1 MKKILTLAIGLILG
15 AQVAF
20 AQQDPMFTKYM
31 FNSLAFNPAYA
42 GAQEHLSLGLLH
54 RTQWWG
60 LNGGPQTQTITAHTP
75 LKNNR
80 VGVGMALM
88 NDNIGPTNTFT
99 ANASYAYRI
108 PIGTKAKLSI
118 GLQAGFQNY
127 IYDPNKVNPFDP
139 TDPVLGAPINKLRPN
154 FGAGLYYSTKK
165 FYVGFSAPHLIEF
178 AYSGTAKTPG
188 KPYAAQYRH
197 YFTTMGAAIP
207 INGDALIFKPSIMI
221 RNVGLLSNLNKDV
234 FKKKIAAPTGYD
246 VDLSLLFYQTFW
258 LGAAYRSAFEQFAK
272 DSNGKNLSSV
282 SSVNVWMSYNLPN
295 GLRVGAAYDYSL
307 TKLQKPTQGSFEV
320 FLGYEFDYKEKKVVT
335 PRYF

>member
-1 MKKILTLAIGLILG
+1 MKKILTLAIGLFLT

-31 FNSLAFNPAYA
+31 FNTLAFNPAYA

-60 LNGGPQTQTITAHTP
+60 LNGGPQTQSLTAHTP
-75 LKNNR
+75 LKNDR
-80 VGVGMALM
+80 VGVGISFM

-99 ANASYAYRI
+99 GDVSYAYRI
-108 PIGTKAKLSI
+108 PIGTKAKLAV

-127 IYDPNKVNPFDP
+127 VIDGSKVDPFE
-139 TDPVLGAPINKLRPN
+139 TDFVFVSSSRWTPN
-154 FGAGLYYSTKK
+154 FGAGLYFSTKK
-165 FYVGFSAPHLIEF
+165 FYVGFSSPHLVEW
-178 AYSGTAKTPG
+178 AYRDGKATPG

-207 INGDALIFKPSIMI
+207 INGDNLIFKPSIMI
-221 RNVGLLSNLNKDV
+221 RNVGLLSSLNKDV
-234 FKKKIAAPTGYD
+234 FKKKIAAPTGFD
-246 VDLSLLFYQTFW
+246 IDMSLLFYKTFW
-258 LGAAYRSAFEQFAK
+258 LGAAYRSAFEQFSTDAA
-272 DSNGKNLSSV
+272 GKALSSA
-282 SSVNVWMSYNLPN
+282 SSVNVWMSYNLSN
-295 GLRVGAAYDYSL
+295 GMRIGAAYDYNL
-307 TKLQKPTQGSFEV
+307 TKLQKPTQGSFEL